1 MNKKQAITALEN
13 GSVMIYYSPPITTIM
28 GLSARAWIN
37 DEMVSIAIARELM
50 RTILKMDEHVAGI
63 SCWSIA
69 IVAHGTSRNGIK

>member
-13 GSVMIYYSPPITTIM
+13 GSIMMYYSPVM

-50 RTILKMDEHVAGI
+50 RTILKMDKKGVVI

-69 IVAHGTSRNGIK
+69 IVAHGTSRNGVK